1 MKMSIRTL
9 RARKNSAFQIDCLGG
24 ISLTT
29 LTSECLKWGRNS
41 APHIR
46 FCMWTINVK
55 HCSTVNIHCR
65 VERLNYIE
73 ACCILCLNW
82 RKNINQSCSNHTITD
97 WANRK
102 TVSTKC
108 SYRCTVRSRISLGFL
123 SLFLQMTYK
132 EIPVSTVTTLLAKC
146 SLYLYQ
152 ISASK
157 RGYCRFY
164 FYRTYISI
172 GFTNPNN
179 IHSPQVGT
187 GLRDAAL
194 TAVNGNLICIIVPM

>member
-24 ISLTT
+24 IFLTT
-29 LTSECLKWGRNS
+29 LISECLKWGGNN

-65 VERLNYIE
+65 VERLDYIE

-82 RKNINQSCSNHTITD
+82 RKNINQSYSNHTITD

-108 SYRCTVRSRISLGFL
+108 SYRCTVRNRISLRISFPVPPDDQQGDTCVNSDYPAGQVQLVFTPDFCQQKRIL
-123 SLFLQMTYK
+123 QVLFL
-132 EIPVSTVTTLLAKC
+132 
-146 SLYLYQ
+146 
-152 ISASK
+152 
-157 RGYCRFY
+157 
-164 FYRTYISI
+164 
-172 GFTNPNN
+172 
-179 IHSPQVGT
+179 
-187 GLRDAAL
+187 
-194 TAVNGNLICIIVPM
+194 